1 MAQELEPRE
10 YQDTPIEDL
19 PEEMAEEAIETPA
32 EELAEHTIPKA
43 LQKIIDSDD
52 ILADLS
58 EEDLTDIQL
67 RVTDGYDLDWSTM
80 EDYVRRYED
89 IINLAAM
96 SDETGD
102 KTFPFIG
109 ASKVMLPQ
117 LSKAAVEFNSR
128 TVPEVVNRKDIANV
142 KVWGQ
147 QSEIKSAIAERR
159 SLAINW
165 QLKKGIKGWPDRM
178 DRALLLLPVSG
189 MVFKKKWWDDGKI
202 CEALITADKM
212 VYDHDAES
220 FDDAPRKSHWFY
232 IDQNVYESYVRSGYY
247 APIEEIEKQKDD
259 NTKQQKIDK
268 PLKLIESHCTL
279 DLDHDGYC
287 EPYIVTFYEQSKQV
301 VKVQR
306 RFNKPDIFVDDGQIV
321 RIDGEEFFTQ
331 SGFLPSLQK
340 PAVFIGWGDLLYDLL
355 KAINTMMR
363 QMIDAGTLNNTAMN
377 SGFISS
383 SAQAPGRSKSGR
395 LELILGQLTKVDV
408 GAGQSLKDMIWTPQ
422 FSGVSQGFYQLLTD
436 LRAEIDMY
444 TSASQAMDVSAGEAA
459 TLYLAR
465 LQQSLKVPNAIT
477 SRVYGS
483 LTKEF
488 ERIDDLMNR
497 YMPEEKYK
505 GIINWHPKV
514 PPSIKQQYEQA
525 MAQYEAMSQQA
536 MAKGMTMPIPP
547 PDDPQAVAEMGITKE
562 GDFAEAFDII
572 TTADP
577 TLGNEQERI
586 AKAEIVATRAQTV
599 QGVYNVYET
608 EKKFLEAIGAVDIDK
623 MLPEPTNEPD
633 PMMMAQ
639 VRWTNADAA
648 RMEAEA
654 TFKKADTQ
662 KKVVDTAGAAAKAHQ
677 DEEMHE
683 VTVDKIVS
691 ETMKNLSG
699 IDETHANIEMQA
711 LGVATEHNA
720 QDIEERRLYTEQAQN
735 PVVAGHEE
743 HGDITEDDIQS
754 TMKAHGMTREQ
765 VLNALSQQDE
775 VQNGA

>member
-1 MAQELEPRE
+1 MAQEIEPRE

-19 PEEMAEEAIETPA
+19 PDAMAEEALETPS

-58 EEDLTDIQL
+58 EDDVTEIQL
-67 RVTDGYDLDWSTM
+67 RVTEGYDLDWQTM
-80 EDYVRRYED
+80 EDYVDRYEQ
-89 IINLAAM
+89 IIQLAAM
-96 SDETGD
+96 DEELGD

-147 QSEIKSAIAERR
+147 QSELKNAIAERR

-165 QLKKGIKGWPDRM
+165 QLKKGIKGWSERM
-178 DRALLLLPVSG
+178 DRALLLLPVAG
-189 MVFKKKWWDDGKI
+189 MIFKKKWWDDGKI
-202 CEALITADKM
+202 CEALITADMM

-232 IDQNVYESYVRSGYY
+232 VDANVYESYVRTGYY
-247 APIEEIEKQKDD
+247 APIEELENQKKDG
-259 NTKQQKIDK
+259 KQQKVDK

-279 DLDHDGYC
+279 DLDHDGYS
-287 EPYIVTFYEQSKQV
+287 EPYIVTFYEPSKQV
-301 VKVQR
+301 VKIQR
-306 RFNKPDIFVDDGQIV
+306 RFNEPDVFTDDGQVV
-321 RIDGEEFFTQ
+321 RIEGEEFFTQ
-331 SGFLPSLQK
+331 SGFLPSLKK
-340 PAVFIGWGDLLYDLL
+340 PAVYIGWGDLLFDLL
-355 KAINTMMR
+355 KALNTMMR

-395 LELILGQLTKVDV
+395 LELVLGQLTKVDV

-422 FSGVSQGFYQLLTD
+422 FTGVSQGFYQLLQELKT
-436 LRAEIDMY
+436 EIDQY
-444 TSASQAMDVSAGEAA
+444 TSASQSMNVSAGEAA

-488 ERIDDLMNR
+488 ERIDDLMKR

-514 PPSIKQQYEQA
+514 PPSVKAQYEQA
-525 MAQYEAMSQQA
+525 MTQYQA
-536 MAKGMTMPIPP
+536 MAEQAMAMGMQFPLQP
-547 PDDPQAVAEMGITKE
+547 PDDPQAVAEMGITKK

-608 EKKFLEAIGAVDIDK
+608 EKKFLEAIGAIDIDK

-648 RMEAEA
+648 RMESEAKEREAGTQLKLANAASVAVKTDLEERKTEA
-654 TFKKADTQ
+654 TIDK
-662 KKVVDTAGAAAKAHQ
+662 
-677 DEEMHE
+677 
-683 VTVDKIVS
+683 TVA
-691 ETMKNLSG
+691 ETMKVLSD
-699 IDETHANIEMQA
+699 IDANDAKIEMGA
-711 LGVATEHNA
+711 LDIATKHMEQNL
-720 QDIEERRLYTEQAQN
+720 EERRQYLEAAQN
-735 PVVAGHEE
+735 PVIAGHAEM
-743 HGDITEDDIQS
+743 GDITEDDIQT
-754 TMKAHGMTREQ
+754 TMQAHGMSREQ

-775 VQNGA
+775 VQDGA